1 MTIETVWLRAFLVFM
16 LPWMSNGIA
25 FGGEKD
31 IAIVVIKIDDAFI
44 VDATLEVPAKL
55 RNVWDVLTDFDHM
68 PAFLSNLTSSSVIKR
83 VGNLLL
89 VRQAGLARFG
99 VFSFE
104 FQSEREIRLEPMRRI
119 ISKSV
124 SGTYKRMES
133 ETSLTS
139 TGQSVQVKY
148 HAEIVPDSTLA
159 RMFGA
164 PFMRHE
170 VEEQFTFMLDEMKRR
185 EHPAGPDQQ
194 TAD

>member
-1 MTIETVWLRAFLVFM
+1 MTNAMMCLRAFLVFL
-16 LPWMSNGIA
+16 LPWMICGIA
-25 FGGEKD
+25 LGGEKD
-31 IAIVVIKIDDAFI
+31 ISIVVNKIDDTFVI
-44 VDATLEVPAKL
+44 DAMLEVPAKL

-68 PAFLSNLTSSSVIKR
+68 PAFLSNLTSSGVIKR
-83 VGNLLL
+83 DGNLLL

-99 VFSFE
+99 VFSFQ

-119 ISKSV
+119 FSKSV
-124 SGTYKRMES
+124 TGSYKRMES

-185 EHPAGPDQQ
+185 ERPAGLDQHPAE
-194 TAD
+194 